1 MIVGLCLLHV
11 PINSNWRNGMV
22 WLTFSFSF
30 HFLYIL
36 WYSICPYIMN
46 SCDRCVELNI
56 RRGYMIPH
64 SRFWAPVPDRYRHA
78 SDRIVPFPIS
88 RITDFVFPT
97 ELSRFRFR
105 IKIWKRKWLG
115 YFSDRSRPLSSLSS
129 GIAKPQTNYDKW
141 SPFLLWSYGTLLFR
155 CNNNMYVS
163 DFYLTL
169 WSWELSSQ
177 QMLELFSIIL
187 YLSL

>member
-11 PINSNWRNGMV
+11 PINSNRRNGMV

-36 WYSICPYIMN
+36 WYSICPYIRN

-64 SRFWAPVPDRYRHA
+64 SRFWAPVPDHYRHA

-97 ELSRFRFR
+97 ELSRSRFRFR
-105 IKIWKRKWLG
+105 IKIWKQKWLG
-115 YFSDRSRPLSSLSS
+115 YFPDRSRPFSSLLAHVHLSKCVCFIFLPLQHYFP
-129 GIAKPQTNYDKW
+129 IA
-141 SPFLLWSYGTLLFR
+141 FLTSLGNSIR
-155 CNNNMYVS
+155 S
-163 DFYLTL
+163 
-169 WSWELSSQ
+169 LS
-177 QMLELFSIIL
+177 
-187 YLSL
+187 

>member
-56 RRGYMIPH
+56 RMGYVIPH
-64 SRFWAPVPDRYRHA
+64 SRFWAPVPDCYRHA

-97 ELSRFRFR
+97 ELSRSRFRFR
-105 IKIWKRKWLG
+105 IKIWKRKWSG
-115 YFSDRSRPLSSLSS
+115 YFPDRSWPLSSLPLWMKTYKWGVWINFYKKNHAHAKKISDCNSERSS
-129 GIAKPQTNYDKW
+129 G
-141 SPFLLWSYGTLLFR
+141 TLK
-155 CNNNMYVS
+155 S
-163 DFYLTL
+163 
-169 WSWELSSQ
+169 
-177 QMLELFSIIL
+177 
-187 YLSL
+187 